1 MVLFCNKKNAIEIIC
16 MASSEKI
23 AKVKLSSLVQWV
35 LYIILFGLS
44 FLYSDDK
51 SLAGGSLV
59 GRVEQLVV
67 GLIFLYLLFC
77 RVREGRFRLSFF
89 NLSVSAFLLWILLM
103 SISTGNQP
111 FPWFYRCVCVW
122 CVLLC
127 AKLFWTKNAV
137 QSFYIL
143 SRIGSFLVYF
153 NAILVVLFP
162 DGLYTSEWGS
172 SYFLFGNYN
181 ATGAICLLCVLFQG
195 VYTTLTGK
203 GENNLLLLTFVSFA
217 VCLFLGSMTSTVG
230 LVIAFVY
237 TLFRN
242 YITHLRPI
250 VITFIVVLVL
260 FMFVVVI
267 AGNSIEDYPIIIAFI
282 ENVLG
287 KDSSFTARTYVWFV
301 NLDYVSER
309 PWLGWGFI
317 DSRIIEESSGAIG
330 THNLFIAV
338 ALYGGI
344 VAICFFINALRHALL
359 AEKHNSNTT
368 TRYTLTILCIFLLMS
383 LFEQYNWIVVFGI
396 TIVTYYSQWFSDNE
410 IKSTDDNEFNL

>member
-1 MVLFCNKKNAIEIIC
+1 

-23 AKVKLSSLVQWV
+23 AKVKLSSIVQWV

-59 GRVEQLVV
+59 GRLEQLVV

-77 RVREGRFRLSFF
+77 RIREGGFRFSLF
-89 NLSVSAFLLWILLM
+89 NLSISAYLLWILLI
-103 SISTGNQP
+103 SLSTGNQP
-111 FPWFYRCVCVW
+111 FPWFYRCICVW
-122 CVLLC
+122 CMLLC
-127 AKLFWTKNAV
+127 AKLFWTKNTV

-181 ATGAICLLCVLFQG
+181 ATGAICLLCILFQG
-195 VYTTLTGK
+195 AYTTLTGK
-203 GENNLLLLTFVSFA
+203 GNVNLLLLTLTSFV
-217 VCLFLGSMTSTVG
+217 VCAFLGSMTSAVG
-230 LVIAFVY
+230 LAIAFAY

-242 YITHLRPI
+242 RVTHIRPI
-250 VITFIVVLVL
+250 VIAFIVVLVL
-260 FMFVVVI
+260 FMFVIVI
-267 AGNSIEDYPIIIAFI
+267 AGNSIEDYPIIVSFI

-301 NLDYVSER
+301 NLGYVSER

-317 DSRIIEESSGAIG
+317 DSYIIEESSGAIG
-330 THNLFIAV
+330 THNLFIGV

-344 VAICFFINALRHALL
+344 VALCFFLNALRHAML
-359 AEKHNSNTT
+359 AEKHNSNAT
-368 TRYTLTILCIFLLMS
+368 TRYALTILCIFLLMS
-383 LFEQYNWIVVFGI
+383 LFEQYNLIVVFGI